1 MVRFHPVV
9 VTEMKVGL
17 LVPERGVAGVDR
29 ELEVQ

>member
-9 VTEMKVGL
+9 VTEMK
-17 LVPERGVAGVDR
+17 VPERGVAGVDR